1 MSLIYNIYDKKKKS
15 KETQKVQAKDESSIP
30 QNER

>member
-1 MSLIYNIYDKKKKS
+1 MPLIYNIYDKKKS